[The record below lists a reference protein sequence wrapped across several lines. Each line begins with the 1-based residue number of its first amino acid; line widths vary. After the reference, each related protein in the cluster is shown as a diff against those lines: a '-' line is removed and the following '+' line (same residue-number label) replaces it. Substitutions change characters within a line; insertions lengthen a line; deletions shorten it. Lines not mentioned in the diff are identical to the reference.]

1 MSRAYKD
8 GLNDLVADLGG
19 TGFATPALTERL
31 SGADLAQALLA
42 AKNGDSAVIA
52 AGTLASSKT
61 LGVNAAFA
69 GAKNSAAFSGA
80 DQERFAGTQ

>member
-8 GLNDLVADLGG
+8 ALLDTVADLGG
-19 TGFATPALTERL
+19 VGFATPALTERL

-61 LGVNAAFA
+61 LGQNAAFA
-69 GAKNSAAFSGA
+69 GVRNSAACSGA
-80 DQERFAGTQ
+80 DQERYAGTQ

>member
-8 GLNDLVADLGG
+8 GLLDQMVDAGGLGFDDP
-19 TGFATPALTERL
+19 TITERL

-42 AKNGDSAVIA
+42 AKNGSLVVVDAGDLA
-52 AGTLASSKT
+52 AGKALGSNLAFGK
-61 LGVNAAFA
+61 L
-69 GAKNSAAFSGA
+69 SAELSGA

>member
-8 GLNDLVADLGG
+8 GLLDTVADLGG
-19 TGFATPALTERL
+19 VGFATPALTEKL

-42 AKNGDSAVIA
+42 AKNGDSAEIA

-61 LGVNAAFA
+61 LGNNAAFA
-69 GAKNSAAFSGA
+69 GSPNSAALSGA